1 MVDIVSA
8 HVSTASRFTLEA
20 LPPFRLDLTVW
31 ALRRRPANLV
41 DRWDGAV
48 YRRAVKRGSAVVEL
62 EVRQGGSSN
71 RPKVSVSATA
81 LAAAAPPRAW
91 TAATIRQLLGLD
103 VDLRDFYGLAAL
115 DPHLGPLAHRFRG
128 LKPPR
133 FPSVFESLVNA
144 VACQQLS
151 LTVGIALLNRLAQSC
166 GDVGP
171 SGDLHA
177 FPEPADLA
185 AMNPRQLRDL
195 GFSTRKAEV
204 LVEVSQRVVDGEL
217 DLEALAGADDDT
229 AASTLQTLRGI
240 GRWSAEYALL
250 RGLGR
255 LGVFPGDDVGARNN
269 LRRWLGPD
277 SAVDYDRVKHAVSRW
292 APYAGLVY
300 FHLLLDGLSRA
311 GLLDSGA
318 TDAAT

>member
-1 MVDIVSA
+1 
-8 HVSTASRFTLEA
+8 
-20 LPPFRLDLTVW
+20 
-31 ALRRRPANLV
+31 
-41 DRWDGAV
+41 
-48 YRRAVKRGSAVVEL
+48 
-62 EVRQGGSSN
+62 
-71 RPKVSVSATA
+71 
-81 LAAAAPPRAW
+81 
-91 TAATIRQLLGLD
+91 
-103 VDLRDFYGLAAL
+103 
-115 DPHLGPLAHRFRG
+115 
-128 LKPPR
+128 
-133 FPSVFESLVNA
+133 
-144 VACQQLS
+144 
-151 LTVGIALLNRLAQSC
+151 
-166 GDVGP
+166 
-171 SGDLHA
+171 
-177 FPEPADLA
+177 
-185 AMNPRQLRDL
+185 MNPRQLRDL

-217 DLEALAGADDDT
+217 DLEALADADDVT

-255 LGVFPGDDVGARNN
+255 LSVFPGDDVGARNN

-277 SAVDYDRVKHAVSRW
+277 SAADYDGVKHAVSRW